1 MSPNRCRLA
10 ASALA
15 PISYISLVSG
25 LVAIGASLNLVGQI
39 LIIPFALKHRA
50 WDMIVLSVFFSA
62 VNVIALA
69 PHAAKLARPSAAAS
83 SRVERV
89 SRSVPAASK
98 LASLLN

>member
-1 MSPNRCRLA
+1 MSPERCRLA
-10 ASALA
+10 ASAIA
-15 PISYISLVSG
+15 PVSYIALVSG
-25 LVAIGASLNLVGQI
+25 LVSIGASLNLVGQI

-50 WDMIVLSVFFSA
+50 WDMVALSVFFTT
-62 VNVIALA
+62 VNVIALT
-69 PHAAKLARPSAAAS
+69 PHAAKLARPTAAAS

>member
-25 LVAIGASLNLVGQI
+25 MVATGASLNLVGQI

-50 WDMIVLSVFFSA
+50 WDMIALSVFFTT

-69 PHAAKLARPSAAAS
+69 PHAAKLARPAAAAS

-89 SRSVPAASK
+89 SRSVPTASK